1 MGDIFNFDMSSF
13 SPKLIAA
20 IVYTVAALFAFA
32 LFPTFNGAAQEWHLE
47 ARQDGAC
54 ETKSGTRFDRVV
66 VLGGQ
71 TLAAVYAVGGANGL
85 VALPS
90 TEPFWGKSG
99 EEQDPN
105 KYDWS
110 KGYTVDAS
118 NCQVQGM
125 SLSVNSNAAQAETI
139 PIKML
144 TANGTPVTVNAVG
157 TVATA
162 TTAVDATVTVGNGAL
177 PQKPASMFND
187 NRAIINI
194 IIGATVLIIGIGPIM
209 ILGGVGLYLLNTFSG
224 GMTGPT
230 KFLVGTLGAIVAVTL
245 LGSFTDF
252 ISISYDA
259 VDPDRF
265 TMYEHSIAS
274 LAGTIKQFW
283 GLIFAA
289 GWVGLGGY
297 FGWQAFQQYRSS
309 RSSGGGSGSQVL
321 G

>member
-1 MGDIFNFDMSSF
+1 MGNIFNFDMSSF

-32 LFPTFNGAAQEWHLE
+32 LFPTFNGAAQGWHLE

-54 ETKSGTRFDRVV
+54 ETKSGTRFDRV
-66 VLGGQ
+66 LP
-71 TLAAVYAVGGANGL
+71 LAANTAASVFLGKGGEYN
-85 VALPS
+85 
-90 TEPFWGKSG
+90 
-99 EEQDPN
+99 DPN
-105 KYDWS
+105 KYDWG
-110 KGYTVDAS
+110 KGLTVTQDGTAGTCHITS
-118 NCQVQGM
+118 
-125 SLSVNSNAAQAETI
+125 AFTAETD
-139 PIKML
+139 
-144 TANGTPVTVNAVG
+144 GYYGVNKLLSADG
-157 TVATA
+157 TVVSGVVAATGA
-162 TTAVDATVTVGNGAL
+162 IAANADLTNGATWER
-177 PQKPASMFND
+177 PASMFND

-259 VDPDRF
+259 MDPDRF

-297 FGWQAFQQYRSS
+297 FGWQAFQNYRGS
-309 RSSGGGSGSQVL
+309 RSSGGGSDSQVL

>member
-1 MGDIFNFDMSSF
+1 MGNIFNFDMSSF

-32 LFPTFNGAAQEWHLE
+32 LFPTFNGAAQMWHLE

-66 VLGGQ
+66 PMANDR
-71 TLAAVYAVGGANGL
+71 LAEA
-85 VALPS
+85 
-90 TEPFWGKSG
+90 FHGKAG
-99 EEQDPN
+99 EFGDPN

-110 KGYTVDAS
+110 KGITV
-118 NCQVQGM
+118 
-125 SLSVNSNAAQAETI
+125 AQAATAGTCHLLSAFTAETAGFYEVN
-139 PIKML
+139 KLL
-144 TANGTPVTVNAVG
+144 TADGT
-157 TVATA
+157 
-162 TTAVDATVTVGNGAL
+162 TVTSIVADTGAIAANAGITDGATW
-177 PQKPASMFND
+177 QKPASMFND

-209 ILGGVGLYLLNTFSG
+209 ILGGVGLYLLNTFAG
-224 GMTGPT
+224 GVSGPT

-252 ISISYDA
+252 ISVSYDA
-259 VDPDRF
+259 VDPLRF

-297 FGWQAFQQYRSS
+297 FGWQAFQNYRGSKN
-309 RSSGGGSGSQVL
+309 SGGGSGSQVL